1 MKANKT
7 KKAAILL
14 AVTMVGSFSLSAC
27 TQRANL
33 DDGAIE
39 ALEAIESAAETSSLE
54 EESEDTK
61 SESKYSIATQDAK
74 DSADSKSTT
83 SGSVKATETETSK
96 ASSAKKET
104 TAKADKETSKA
115 ESEAAAKDSKTES
128 SVSAESESAEPVPAI
143 HEPEATPAA
152 TQALA
157 TQPAAPAATEAPET
171 WGEWQWSGWTVVKA
185 ATCTAE
191 GSQQRTAT
199 RTSNKGRTET
209 KTETAGIPAKGHSY
223 KDKVVAP
230 TEKEQGYTLHTC
242 SVCGSSYKDNYTPKV
257 DGPETWGDWQWSEW
271 EVIDQ
276 PTCIYVGYR
285 MRTGKRVSS
294 LGRVETKEEGEDIPW
309 LGHAYGETVVERT
322 YEHGGYTLH
331 TCSRCG
337 YSYKSNETPPKE
349 DPCYRRDIADE
360 VLALITEIRAAEG
373 LNTVISTNPAN
384 QAWAD
389 KRAKELVQEMSHKG
403 GVAENIACG
412 MTMDTAQ
419 EAVDTWMSSPGHK
432 YAILHNEAMVC
443 SVYYDPDSTNKYYY
457 VLFFNS

>member
-171 WGEWQWSGWTVVKA
+171 WGEWFSNLFGLGGNNVPQKGGYYKDIIRTVPGMEAHHIIPDAVSPITRRNGPAVLMTPEDHK
-185 ATCTAE
+185 
-191 GSQQRTAT
+191 RTA
-199 RTSNKGRTET
+199 
-209 KTETAGIPAKGHSY
+209 SY
-223 KDKVVAP
+223 GNSLEAQKFR
-230 TEKEQGYTLHTC
+230 EQI
-242 SVCGSSYKDNYTPKV
+242 
-257 DGPETWGDWQWSEW
+257 SELSK
-271 EVIDQ
+271 Q
-276 PTCIYVGYR
+276 PF
-285 MRTGKRVSS
+285 
-294 LGRVETKEEGEDIPW
+294 W
-309 LGHAYGETVVERT
+309 
-322 YEHGGYTLH
+322 
-331 TCSRCG
+331 
-337 YSYKSNETPPKE
+337 
-349 DPCYRRDIADE
+349 
-360 VLALITEIRAAEG
+360 
-373 LNTVISTNPAN
+373 
-384 QAWAD
+384 
-389 KRAKELVQEMSHKG
+389 KEL
-403 GVAENIACG
+403 
-412 MTMDTAQ
+412 
-419 EAVDTWMSSPGHK
+419 
-432 YAILHNEAMVC
+432 
-443 SVYYDPDSTNKYYY
+443 
-457 VLFFNS
+457 